1 MILRPDYLGAI
12 DERLKNNPVVALL
25 GPRQSGKT
33 TMAKLFAEGKPH
45 EFIDLESLGGLDRL
59 QEPAAALEPLRG
71 LVVIDEVQRKPEIF
85 QLLRVLADRRPLPA
99 RFLILGSASP
109 GIVRGVSESLAGRVS
124 FVDVSGLK
132 LAEVGPDHF
141 RKLWWRGGFP
151 AAYTAE
157 SDRVCAQ
164 WKEDF
169 IRTVL
174 ERDLPQ
180 LGITIPATTLRRF
193 WTMVAHYHG
202 QKWNAAELARALGTS
217 EPTTRKYLDILAGMF
232 LVRQLPPWFENVGKR
247 QVKAPKIYV
256 RDSGLLH
263 SLMKLDG
270 IASLEAHPKLGAS
283 WEGFALEQVLSVT
296 GDQDAYFWSTHSGP
310 ELDLL
315 VFWHGQRLGFEF
327 KYGDSPDLTKSMH
340 VAMDDLKLDR
350 LFVVYPGGQ
359 SLKLPGRAELLSIQH
374 LPARL
379 HEVAVAGAK
388 G

>member
-1 MILRPDYLGAI
+1 MIPRPDYLAAI
-12 DERLKNNPVVALL
+12 AERVKHYPVVALL

-33 TMAKLFAEGKPH
+33 TLANLYAEGKPC
-45 EFIDLESLGGLDRL
+45 EFFDLETLSGLDRL
-59 QEPAAALEPLRG
+59 NEPMAALEPLRG

-109 GIVRGVSESLAGRVS
+109 WIVRGVSESLAGRVS
-124 FVDVSGLK
+124 FVDVSGLS
-132 LAEVGPDHF
+132 LAEAGPGNF
-141 RKLWWRGGFP
+141 RQLWWRGGFP
-151 AAYTAE
+151 SAYTAA
-157 SDRVCAQ
+157 SDRLCTMWQ
-164 WKEDF
+164 EDF

-180 LGITIPATTLRRF
+180 LGITIPAATLRRF
-193 WTMVAHYHG
+193 WTMIAHYHG
-202 QKWNAAELARALGTS
+202 QKWNAAELARSLGTS
-217 EPTTRKYLDILAGMF
+217 EPTTRKYLDILSGMF

-263 SLMKLDG
+263 SLMKLDAF
-270 IASLEAHPKLGAS
+270 ASLEAHPKLGAS

-296 GDQDAYFWSTHSGP
+296 GDRDAYFWSTHSGP

-315 VFWHGQRLGFEF
+315 VFWHGRRVGFEF
-327 KYGDSPDLTKSMH
+327 KYNDSPDLTKSMH
-340 VAMDDLKLDR
+340 MAMQDLKLDQ

-359 SLKLPGRAELLSIQH
+359 SFPLGPKAELVAIRD

-379 HEVAVAGAK
+379 E
-388 G
+388 